1 MKGERQNRVMV
12 LSDEQKGVYTMRRF
26 YSFGSGI
33 RRTLPALF
41 LLIITFAFA
50 STACGAAVGSTGSTG
65 SGSASAPTVNPT
77 STGVPNPTTAEGCP
91 TSATITTPVKAT
103 ITVTDSSKDAT
114 VNAHTGDV
122 IEFRFPFGKKWSGP
136 KASQGGLDLQGP
148 AGYVSKVNSTC
159 TWDFTAKSTGT
170 TQLAFNSQP
179 LCKRGELCPHY
190 IATFPFT
197 VQVK

>member
-1 MKGERQNRVMV
+1 
-12 LSDEQKGVYTMRRF
+12 MRRF

-33 RRTLPALF
+33 RHTVPALF
-41 LLIITFAFA
+41 LLILAFAFV
-50 STACGAAVGSTGSTG
+50 STACGAVAGSTSSTGTTG
-65 SGSASAPTVNPT
+65 SGSVSAPTVNPT
-77 STGVPNPTTAEGCP
+77 AAGVPNPTTTEGCP
-91 TSATITTPVKAT
+91 STATVTTPVKAT
-103 ITVTDSSKDAT
+103 ITVTGSSKDAT

-148 AGYVSKVNSTC
+148 AGYVSKVNSAC
-159 TWDFTAKSTGT
+159 TWDFTAKSTGI

-179 LCKRGELCPHY
+179 LCKRGELCPQY

>member
-1 MKGERQNRVMV
+1 MQ
-12 LSDEQKGVYTMRRF
+12 RF

-41 LLIITFAFA
+41 LLIITFAFV
-50 STACGAAVGSTGSTG
+50 STACGAATGSSGGGGSTP
-65 SGSASAPTVNPT
+65 APTVNPT
-77 STGVPNPTTAEGCP
+77 STTVPNSTTAEGCP
-91 TSATITTPVKAT
+91 TTATMTTPVKAT

-114 VNAHTGDV
+114 ITAHTGDV

-148 AGYVSKVNSTC
+148 AGYVSKVNSAC
-159 TWDFTAKSTGT
+159 TWDFMAKSTGT

-179 LCKRGELCPHY
+179 LCKRGELCPQY